1 MRILHVIPSVSA
13 RRGGPSVAVR
23 AMAESVSQR
32 GVEVHIAATD
42 DDGPGHLTVPL
53 GQPIPQ
59 GGVTY
64 WYFRRQSRF
73 YTFSWPLTRWLAQQ
87 VAEYDLLHIHALF
100 SYASLPASL
109 AARRA
114 GVPYIVRPL
123 GTLNQWG
130 IQHRRPL
137 LKRLSMSLIERPLL
151 AHAARIHYTSEQE
164 RLEAEAVGVRGPWAI
179 FPIGVELP
187 NPATLPPPER
197 FLARYPYLAGRT
209 RLLFLSRLDPKKGL
223 ELLLDAFALV
233 HREEPETAL
242 VVAGNGES
250 RYLVALQAR
259 AEALGIAQAVTWAG
273 FLTGEEK
280 HAALAAADLFV
291 LPSHSENF
299 GIAAVEAMAAGLPL
313 VLSDQVAI
321 HREVAQGGA
330 GLITPCA
337 VPPLTQA
344 LLTLVREPLRR
355 AQMAQASRAL
365 AHQHFSTQ
373 AMGANLLTLY
383 RAVVDGR

>member
-1 MRILHVIPSVSA
+1 MRILHVIPSVSP

-23 AMAESVSQR
+23 AMAQSVSQR

-42 DDGPGHLTVPL
+42 DDGPGHLPVPL
-53 GQPIPQ
+53 GQPIPEQ
-59 GGVTY
+59 GVTY
-64 WYFRRQSRF
+64 WYFHRQSRF
-73 YTFSWPLTRWLAQQ
+73 YTFSWPLTRWLAHE
-87 VAEYDLLHIHALF
+87 VAHYDLLHIHALF
-100 SYASLPASL
+100 SYAGLPASF

-137 LKRLSMSLIERPLL
+137 LKRLSLSLIERPLL

-179 FPIGVELP
+179 FPIGIDLP
-187 NPATLPPPER
+187 DSPLPAKRSLSLP
-197 FLARYPYLAGRT
+197 T
-209 RLLFLSRLDPKKGL
+209 RLLFLSRIDPKKGL

-233 HREEPETAL
+233 HRAEPESAL

-250 RYLVALQAR
+250 RYLLTLQAR
-259 AEALGIAQAVTWAG
+259 AEALGIAPAVTWAG
-273 FLTGEEK
+273 FLAGEEK
-280 HAALAAADLFV
+280 QAALTNADLFV
-291 LPSHSENF
+291 LPSYSENF
-299 GIAAVEAMAAGLPL
+299 GIAAVEAMASGLPL

-321 HREVAQGGA
+321 HREVAQAGA

-337 VPPLTQA
+337 VPPLAQT
-344 LLTLVREPLRR
+344 LLTLVRDPSRR

-373 AMGANLLTLY
+373 AMSANLLTLY
-383 RAVVDGR
+383 QDVIAGT